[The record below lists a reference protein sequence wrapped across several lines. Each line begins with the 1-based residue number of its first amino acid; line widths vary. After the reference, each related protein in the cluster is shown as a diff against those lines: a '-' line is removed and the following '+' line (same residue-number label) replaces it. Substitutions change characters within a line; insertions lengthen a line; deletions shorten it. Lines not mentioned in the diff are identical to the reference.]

1 VQQQNKHPKQ
11 DFLVE
16 RITFFSDAVF
26 AIAITLM
33 IIDVHPPVLQRG
45 DGPTIVWRKLGEKLP
60 EFLGLAVSFL
70 LIGTAW
76 MRHHQLFAYITK
88 YDTKLLVVNLCLLFT
103 IILFPFSTSF
113 LFNSLFDNIT
123 TKPQVF
129 FYLAVPLF
137 SNLILFLMYRLAVKK
152 YLDHPAD
159 QAFHRA
165 IYEQGFLVL
174 SFVLALGWVLILPIA
189 YHPFGYIFLGL
200 GPILSLLYGKSRKVK
215 RRNINTEVNPPSQ
228 N

>member
-1 VQQQNKHPKQ
+1 MDPQNKHSKQ
-11 DFLVE
+11 NFLVE
-16 RITFFSDAVF
+16 RIAFFSDAVF

-33 IIDVHPPVLQRG
+33 IIDIHPPILQRG
-45 DGPTIVWRKLGEKLP
+45 DTSAIVWRKLGEKLP

-76 MRHHQLFAYITK
+76 MRHHQLFAYIAK
-88 YDTKLLVVNLCLLFT
+88 PDAKLIFVNLCLLFT

-137 SNLILFLMYRLAVKK
+137 SNLILFQMFRLAKRK
-152 YLDHPAD
+152 YLEHPAD
-159 QAFHRA
+159 HAFHKA
-165 IYEQGFLVL
+165 IYEQGFMIL
-174 SFVLALGWVLILPIA
+174 SFVLAL
-189 YHPFGYIFLGL
+189 
-200 GPILSLLYGKSRKVK
+200 
-215 RRNINTEVNPPSQ
+215 
-228 N
+228 